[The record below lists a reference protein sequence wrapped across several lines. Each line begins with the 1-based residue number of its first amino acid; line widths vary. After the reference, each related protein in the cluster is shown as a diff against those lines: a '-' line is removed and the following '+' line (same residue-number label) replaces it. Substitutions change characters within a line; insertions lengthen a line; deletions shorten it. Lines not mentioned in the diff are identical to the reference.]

1 MRESVWTREEI
12 KKALSSVY
20 NEPLMQ
26 RVDPHAYSDRREI
39 PKYRVS
45 DVALYLGIK
54 ERTLHN
60 WFFGSSRTIGGEKRD
75 YERLIEPALHN
86 PQGPSL
92 SFFNLA
98 EAQVLAATRQKWVIA
113 DELPMPDP
121 GIAPKFGQKP
131 RRKIE
136 VQVSMQAIRS
146 AIDYVAVHSPSHP
159 LISQYFYTNGKQ
171 LFIKTIEDQ
180 IGHALF
186 INVSKGGQLGFA
198 SILDLYLQRIEC
210 DKSGFPI
217 KVYPLRDVNDP
228 DKTIVIISNVASG
241 RPTVSGTGIRV
252 ETIWNRSQGGET
264 TDALAEDYG
273 IEPRVI
279 EKAISY
285 FTHVRAA

>member
-1 MRESVWTREEI
+1 MRSPLVFYPPTGGMTGYGYARLQ
-12 KKALSSVY
+12 KSASSVY

-98 EAQVLAATRQKWVIA
+98 EAL
-113 DELPMPDP
+113 
-121 GIAPKFGQKP
+121 
-131 RRKIE
+131 
-136 VQVSMQAIRS
+136 
-146 AIDYVAVHSPSHP
+146 
-159 LISQYFYTNGKQ
+159 
-171 LFIKTIEDQ
+171 
-180 IGHALF
+180 GHALF